1 MHRVPAC
8 TLLVLSLII
17 LLSSA
22 TTASAA
28 RNERIEAIAGKEYRL
43 HKQNGPWLIMVA
55 SFRPAN
61 PDGTVSEGK
70 TPDELAQDLVLE
82 LRQRG
87 VPAYTYSQRALDE
100 KVETKDK
107 LGREETRKLLTSYDQ
122 VCVIAGNYKSL
133 DTPSAKQTLEWVKKL
148 RPKSLQQPGVSWLET
163 KRKKGPLSRAFLTV
177 NPMLTPEEIAAR
189 KHDPLLVKINSGGKY
204 SLYENDG
211 KYSLVVATF
220 SGQVL
225 HLEDSKVSDAEKSF
239 QISDDL
245 NEASHNAWE
254 LAVALRELNANI
266 DAYVWHDRYQSVVT
280 VGGFDS
286 AQDPMIRRY
295 LQVFAAQPG
304 ADIDQVAGTL
314 RGLLGGASDYF
325 GVSAGGTG
333 VRFLTIDNAGKQ
345 GNENRMW
352 LFDPEPYLMKVPTK
366 R

>member
-8 TLLVLSLII
+8 TLLVLSLTI
-17 LLSSA
+17 LFTST
-22 TTASAA
+22 TTATAA
-28 RNERIEAIAGKEYRL
+28 RIEAVAGKEYRL
-43 HKQNGPWLIMVA
+43 LKQNGPWQIMVA

-70 TPDELAQDLVLE
+70 TPEELAQDLVLE
-82 LRQRG
+82 LRLKG
-87 VPAYTYSQRALDE
+87 LPAYTYSQDAVDDT
-100 KVETKDK
+100 VATKDK

-122 VCVIAGNYKSL
+122 VCVIAGNYESL
-133 DTPSAKQTLEWVKKL
+133 DTPRAKQTLEWVKKY
-148 RPKSLQQPGVSWLET
+148 RPKSLQQPGVTWLET
-163 KRKKGPLSRAFLTV
+163 KRKQGPLSRAFLTV

-189 KHDPLLVKINSGGKY
+189 KHDPLLLKINSGGQY
-204 SLYENDG
+204 SLYENEG

-220 SGQVL
+220 SGKMLAHLGDSNSPDAQAAFQVG
-225 HLEDSKVSDAEKSF
+225 
-239 QISDDL
+239 DDL

-266 DAYVWHDRYQSVVT
+266 DAFVWHERYQSVVT
-280 VGGFDS
+280 VGAFES
-286 AQDPMIRRY
+286 AQDPKIRRY

-314 RGLLGGASDYF
+314 RGLLGHASDNF

-333 VRFLTIDNAGKQ
+333 VRFLTINNAGKQ
-345 GNENRMW
+345 GDEHRMW
-352 LFDPEPYLMKVPTK
+352 LFDPEPYLMTVPTP